1 MNRALPSLHEGS
13 LEITLRF
20 SSFKQVLSLALK
32 YEKSILWMIYS
43 ILELSKINALLHQA
57 EKDVT
62 VVAMDDI
69 LYSRTV
75 QD

>member
-1 MNRALPSLHEGS
+1 M
-13 LEITLRF
+13 
-20 SSFKQVLSLALK
+20 
-32 YEKSILWMIYS
+32 LWMIYS
-43 ILELSKINALLHQA
+43 ILELSKINALLYQA

-75 QD
+75 QDCERFCDDVSKHH

>member
-1 MNRALPSLHEGS
+1 L
-13 LEITLRF
+13 
-20 SSFKQVLSLALK
+20 
-32 YEKSILWMIYS
+32 LWTIFS
-43 ILELSKINALLHQA
+43 ILELFKINALLYQA

-75 QD
+75 QN